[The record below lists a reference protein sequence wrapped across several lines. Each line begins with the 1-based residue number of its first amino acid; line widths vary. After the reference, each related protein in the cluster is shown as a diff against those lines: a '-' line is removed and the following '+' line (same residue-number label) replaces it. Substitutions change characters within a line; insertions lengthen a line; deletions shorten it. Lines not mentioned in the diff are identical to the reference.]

1 MNIWMER
8 FKLPE
13 ELSTVIEHSP
23 SVIVPESKETLFELI
38 FGSGHAGGYG
48 GTLPQWSC
56 GQFSRGLH
64 APPGPGQY
72 AGGRRP
78 SFG

>member
-23 SVIVPESKETLFELI
+23 SVIVPESKE
-38 FGSGHAGGYG
+38 SQPAH
-48 GTLPQWSC
+48 
-56 GQFSRGLH
+56 GLL
-64 APPGPGQY
+64 
-72 AGGRRP
+72 P
-78 SFG
+78 SFCKGVSVYILKLGLIRRKAVGHPHTDHHSV